1 MTTMT
6 TIMTTTMVPTPVRE
20 LDGIMGLRFMRA
32 HFAEMRLMTSSIRRK
47 AVSTDGPTD
56 RPTHRPTDRLT
67 GRPTD
72 RPTERRS
79 KSEDRRSD
87 GLITKIDVNEE
98 IGWESTMVQNSH
110 ESRGPLAC
118 LLAHSLIR
126 LTHSLA
132 MNCILRLRAP
142 GKVTNLMSHND

>member
-1 MTTMT
+1 MTTMTMT

-98 IGWESTMVQNSH
+98 IGRESTMVCM
-110 ESRGPLAC
+110 AC

-126 LTHSLA
+126 LTLSLA